1 MILDGLILGVPWL
14 IVNGVVT
21 AAFGTPRTVDIGSRV
36 ETTKSLGA
44 GGVIL
49 VFVFIVVQALYF
61 ACFNGQGTGQTVGN
75 RAPGIA
81 VRDAETGEP
90 IGIGRGLLR
99 WFIRVLLYA
108 ALVLPGLL
116 NDFFPLW
123 DQRHQ
128 TIADKAARS
137 VVIRLK

>member
-1 MILDGLILGVPWL
+1 ME
-14 IVNGVVT
+14 
-21 AAFGTPRTVDIGSRV
+21 IGSRTV
-36 ETTKSLGA
+36 TTKSLGA
-44 GGVIL
+44 GGVGL
-49 VFVFIVVQALYF
+49 FVVFVIVQALYF

-81 VRDAETGEP
+81 VRDADTGEP

-99 WFIRVLLYA
+99 WFIRALLYA

-116 NDFFPLW
+116 NDLFPLW
-123 DQRHQ
+123 DQRRQ